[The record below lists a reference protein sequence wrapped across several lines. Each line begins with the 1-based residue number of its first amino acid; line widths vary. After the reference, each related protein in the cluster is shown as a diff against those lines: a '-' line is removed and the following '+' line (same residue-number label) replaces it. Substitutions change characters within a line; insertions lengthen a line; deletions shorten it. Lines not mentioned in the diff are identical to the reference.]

1 MNAVR
6 ALIVD
11 DSAMMR
17 SRLRTILTR
26 DVGVEI
32 VGVAYD
38 AMMALD
44 RIRRLRPQVVVLN
57 AEDPHGQGLSFLA
70 TIRQADPVPVV
81 VVSAYARPTPTVCR
95 QALALGAS
103 DVIDAALLD
112 TATDANV
119 AAQALLVAVQRAG
132 RGRPGTRPAA
142 RSAIEPTTASDG
154 GATPALIAIGA
165 STGGTEA
172 LRELVA
178 GLPAEIPGIV
188 VAQHM
193 AASFT
198 RAFADRLDRTGLLR
212 VREGY
217 DGAVIKPGHLL
228 VAPGGRHTT
237 VVADGDRFV
246 LRTHDTP
253 PVNQHRPSI
262 DVLFESCAA
271 VVGARAV
278 GVLLTGMGADGAD
291 GLATMRL
298 TGAHTIAQD
307 EATSVVFGMPR
318 EAIARGG
325 AVEILALH
333 EIAPA
338 LVQLSRPG
346 RSA

>member
-81 VVSAYARPTPTVCR
+81 VVSAYARPTPAVCR

-112 TATDANV
+112 TATDANA

-132 RGRPGTRPAA
+132 RARPAGRPAT
-142 RSAIEPTTASDG
+142 RSAIESANDG
-154 GATPALIAIGA
+154 GMAPAVIAIGA

-193 AASFT
+193 APTFT

-212 VREGY
+212 VLEGY
-217 DGAVIKPGHLL
+217 DGAVVKPGHLL

-271 VVGARAV
+271 VVGARAI

-338 LVQLSRPG
+338 LVQRSRPL